1 MVHYGKVDVGSTF
14 QTEVWLRWQSPL
26 PLTTVFSS
34 TEGFKAPVLAS
45 Q

>member
-14 QTEVWLRWQSPL
+14 QTEVWLCWQSPVTF
-26 PLTTVFSS
+26 TTVFFSI
-34 TEGFKAPVLAS
+34 EGFKAPVLAS